1 MLAVFDLQKVLLS
14 FIQTTDLG
22 LTENVGDSGLKFEL
36 WFRRRKPEDTFIL
49 QVSGL
54 ALQNRLIVNLFI
66 DLGERGKTVVHACR
80 SFQETGNFVLNGSIR

>member
-1 MLAVFDLQKVLLS
+1 M
-14 FIQTTDLG
+14 QTTDLG

-66 DLGERGKTVVHACR
+66 DLGER
-80 SFQETGNFVLNGSIR
+80 

>member
-1 MLAVFDLQKVLLS
+1 MLTVFDLQKVFYQAFSSILIFVAYLFLSVIS

-49 QVSGL
+49 QVSSS
-54 ALQNRLIVNLFI
+54 NRLIVNLFI
-66 DLGERGKTVVHACR
+66 DLGER
-80 SFQETGNFVLNGSIR
+80 